1 MNAQMKAAA
10 GKVPLWL
17 WIAGPLLVLGFF
29 GWEFWR
35 SGREIDTDN
44 AYVKAERVMVSAQVP
59 GRVVEVAVAQNQ
71 PVRKGQLLFRL
82 DPEPLRIALEQAQAR
97 LALVGNQA
105 DVSRAQVRGAGSS
118 ISSADETVRW
128 AERDLARMQGL
139 AARQLV
145 PRKML
150 DDARHALAEARM
162 QRDAARASQAEA
174 AAALGGDAA
183 APVTALPEYRAALAA
198 VERARFD
205 LQQAS
210 VYAPVAGVVGGH
222 DLQPGEYLNA
232 GQIAMPLVATDPVW
246 VEANFK
252 ETDMDKLRVGQPADI
267 VVDGYPGEHWQA
279 RVASISPGSGSEFSV
294 LPAQNASGNWVK
306 VVQRIP
312 VRLELLPG
320 QRHPQVLRAGM
331 SAEVTVDLAHAPLPP
346 RATAALAH

>member
-1 MNAQMKAAA
+1 MKTQMKAAA

-17 WIAGPLLVLGFF
+17 WIAGPIAVIGFF
-29 GWEFWR
+29 SWEWWH
-35 SGREIDTDN
+35 SSREVDTSN

-59 GRVVEVAVAQNQ
+59 GRVVEVAVGQNEA
-71 PVRKGQLLFRL
+71 VKKGELLFRL

-105 DVSRAQVRGAGSS
+105 DASRAQVRGAGSS
-118 ISSADETVRW
+118 IASADETVHW
-128 AERDLARMQGL
+128 AERDLARMQDL

-145 PRKML
+145 PRKNL

-162 QRDAARASQAEA
+162 QRDTARATQAEA

-183 APVTALPEYRAALAA
+183 APVNALPEYRAALAA
-198 VERARFD
+198 VEKARFD

-222 DLQPGEYLNA
+222 DLQAGEYLNA
-232 GQIAMPLVATDPVW
+232 GQVAMPLVASDPVW

-252 ETDMDKLRVGQPADI
+252 ETDMAKLRIGQGAKI
-267 VVDGYPGEHWQA
+267 TVDGYPGEEWAA

-306 VVQRIP
+306 IVQRIP

-320 QRHPQVLRAGM
+320 QSHPQVLRAGM

-346 RATAALAH
+346 RATAALIR

>member
-105 DVSRAQVRGAGSS
+105 DASRAQVRGAGSS

-128 AERDLARMQGL
+128 AERDLARMQDL

-279 RVASISPGSGSEFSV
+279 RA
-294 LPAQNASGNWVK
+294 A
-306 VVQRIP
+306 
-312 VRLELLPG
+312 
-320 QRHPQVLRAGM
+320 RAG
-331 SAEVTVDLAHAPLPP
+331 S
-346 RATAALAH
+346 RSSKG

>member
-1 MNAQMKAAA
+1 MKTQMKAAA

-29 GWEFWR
+29 GWEFWH
-35 SGREIDTDN
+35 SGREVDTSN
-44 AYVKAERVMVSAQVP
+44 AYVKAGRVMISAQVP
-59 GRVVEVAVAQNQ
+59 GRVIEVAVEQNQ
-71 PVRKGQLLFRL
+71 AVRKGQLLFRL

-97 LALVGNQA
+97 LALVGNEA
-105 DVSRAQVRGAGSS
+105 NASRAQVRGAGSS
-118 ISSADETVRW
+118 IASADETVHW
-128 AERDLARMQGL
+128 AEREVARMQDL

-150 DDARHALAEARM
+150 DDARHALVEARV

-183 APVTALPEYRAALAA
+183 APVAALPEYRAALAA
-198 VERARFD
+198 VEQARFN

-232 GQIAMPLVATDPVW
+232 GQVAMPLVASNPVW

-252 ETDMDKLRVGQPADI
+252 ETDMARLRIGQAARFT
-267 VVDGYPGEHWQA
+267 VDGYPGVEWQA

-320 QRHPQVLRAGM
+320 QSHPEVLRAGM
-331 SAEVTVDLAHAPLPP
+331 SAEVTVDLAHAPLPA
-346 RATAALAH
+346 RATAKLAR